1 MALRSTYN
9 SGVFNSGLY
18 GEPETTQGA
27 ASASIGVS
35 ASASAVAVVD
45 ASSSTSIAF
54 VSSQPTGVRVV
65 DASASVSLGGIAN
78 VSAITYE
85 VIPGFRPGYGLNTYG
100 SYIYGENRSTEDAS
114 ATANITFAVSVA
126 GKVTRNVSS
135 LTAIAFTTT
144 AHGVYDVVASASA
157 AISISSDI
165 GYIRIRN
172 VAISDNI
179 EFTPA
184 VNARYKWEDA
194 PEPTTIWTEASDPST
209 TWTEASDPST
219 TWTEADYLERAA

>member
-1 MALRSTYN
+1 MALRSTYS

-27 ASASIGVS
+27 VSASIGIS
-35 ASASAVAVVD
+35 ASASAVTIVE

-54 VSSQPTGVRVV
+54 VSSQPTGIRVA

-100 SYIYGENRSTEDAS
+100 SFIYGENRSTEDAS
-114 ATANITFAVSVA
+114 ATASITFSVSVA
-126 GKVTRNVSS
+126 GGITRNVSS
-135 LTAIAFTTT
+135 STAIAFTATSR
-144 AHGVYDVVASASA
+144 GVYDVVASASP

-165 GYIRIRN
+165 EYIRIRN
-172 VAISDNI
+172 VAISDDI

-184 VNARYKWEDA
+184 VSARYKWEDA

-209 TWTEASDPST
+209 TWTEA
-219 TWTEADYLERAA
+219 DYLERAA

>member
-9 SGVFNSGLY
+9 SGVFGSGLY

-35 ASASAVAVVD
+35 ASAIAVTIVD
-45 ASSSTSIAF
+45 ASSSASIGFA
-54 VSSQPTGVRVV
+54 SSQPTGVRVV
-65 DASASVSLGGIAN
+65 DASANISLGGIAN

-114 ATANITFAVSVA
+114 ATASIAVSVSVA
-126 GKVTRNVSS
+126 GGITRNVSS
-135 LTAIAFTTT
+135 STAVAFTTT
-144 AHGVYDVVASASA
+144 ARGVYDVVASTNA
-157 AISISSDI
+157 AISISTDI
-165 GYIRIRN
+165 EYIRIRN
-172 VAISDNI
+172 VAVSDDI
-179 EFTPA
+179 AFTPIVSA
-184 VNARYKWEDA
+184 SYKWEDA
-194 PEPTTIWTEASDPST
+194 LDPTTIWTD
-209 TWTEASDPST
+209 ASDPST

>member
-1 MALRSTYN
+1 MGLRSTYN
-9 SGVFNSGLY
+9 SGVYDSGLY

-27 ASASIGVS
+27 ASASIGIS
-35 ASASAVAVVD
+35 ASASAVTIVE

-54 VSSQPTGVRVV
+54 VSSQPTGIRVA
-65 DASASVSLGGIAN
+65 DASANVSLGGIAN

-100 SYIYGENRSTEDAS
+100 SFIYGENRSTEDAS
-114 ATANITFAVSVA
+114 ATASITFSVSVA
-126 GKVTRNVSS
+126 GGITRNVSS
-135 LTAIAFTTT
+135 STAIAFTATSR
-144 AHGVYDVVASASA
+144 GVYDVVASASP

-165 GYIRIRN
+165 EYIRIRN
-172 VAISDNI
+172 VAVSDNLA
-179 EFTPA
+179 FAPV

-209 TWTEASDPST
+209 TWTEA
-219 TWTEADYLERAA
+219 DYLERAA

>member
-1 MALRSTYN
+1 LRSTYN

-27 ASASIGVS
+27 VSASIGVF
-35 ASASAVAVVD
+35 ASASAVTIVD
-45 ASSSTSIAF
+45 ASSSASIAL
-54 VSSQPTGVRVV
+54 VASQPTGVRIV
-65 DASASVSLGGIAN
+65 DASASISLGGIAN

-114 ATANITFAVSVA
+114 ATASIAFAATVS
-126 GKVTRNVSS
+126 GQVTRNVSS
-135 LTAIAFTTT
+135 STAIDFAFTSN
-144 AHGVYDVVASASA
+144 GVIDVVASSSA

-165 GYIRIRN
+165 GYIRVRTFA
-172 VAISDNI
+172 VSDDI
-179 EFTPA
+179 AFTPV

-194 PEPTTIWTEASDPST
+194 PDPTTIWTDASDPST
-209 TWTEASDPST
+209 N
-219 TWTEADYLERAA
+219 WTEADYLERAA

>member
-9 SGVFNSGLY
+9 SGVFSSGLY

-27 ASASIGVS
+27 ASASIGIS
-35 ASASAVAVVD
+35 ASAAAVTIVE
-45 ASSSTSIAF
+45 ASSSTSIGLA
-54 VSSQPTGVRVV
+54 SSQPTLVRIV
-65 DASASVSLGGIAN
+65 DGAANVSLGGIAS
-78 VSAITYE
+78 VSAVTYE

-100 SYIYGENRSTEDAS
+100 SYLYGKNISIEDGS
-114 ATANITFAVSVA
+114 ATANIAFAVSVA
-126 GKVTRNVSS
+126 GGITRNVSAS
-135 LTAIAFTTT
+135 TAIAFTAT
-144 AHGVYDVVASASA
+144 ANGVYDVVASSNA

-172 VAISDNI
+172 VAVSDNLG
-179 EFTPA
+179 FTPV

-194 PEPTTIWTEASDPST
+194 PDPTTIWTEASS
-209 TWTEASDPST
+209 PST

>member
-27 ASASIGVS
+27 VSASIGVS
-35 ASASAVAVVD
+35 ASASAVTIVD
-45 ASSSTSIAF
+45 ASSSASVAL
-54 VSSQPTGVRVV
+54 VASQPTGVRIV
-65 DASASVSLGGIAN
+65 DASASISLGGIAN

-114 ATANITFAVSVA
+114 ATASIAFAATVS
-126 GKVTRNVSS
+126 GQVTRNVSS
-135 LTAIAFTTT
+135 STAIDFAFTSN
-144 AHGVYDVVASASA
+144 GVIDVVASSSA

-165 GYIRIRN
+165 EYIRIRN
-172 VAISDNI
+172 VAISDDI

-209 TWTEASDPST
+209 TWTEA
-219 TWTEADYLERAA
+219 DYLERAA

>member
-27 ASASIGVS
+27 VSASIGVS
-35 ASASAVAVVD
+35 ASASAVTIVE
-45 ASSSTSIAF
+45 ASSSASIAF
-54 VSSQPTGVRVV
+54 VASQPTGVRII
-65 DASASVSLGGIAN
+65 DASASISLGGIAN

-114 ATANITFAVSVA
+114 ATASIAFSVSVA
-126 GKVTRNVSS
+126 GGITRNVSS
-135 LTAIAFTTT
+135 STAIAFTTT
-144 AHGVYDVVASASA
+144 ARGVYDVVGSSTA

-172 VAISDNI
+172 VAVSDNI
-179 EFTPA
+179 AFTPV

-194 PEPTTIWTEASDPST
+194 PDPTTIWTD
-209 TWTEASDPST
+209 ASDPST

>member
-9 SGVFNSGLY
+9 SGVFSSGLY

-35 ASASAVAVVD
+35 VSASAVTIVE

-100 SYIYGENRSTEDAS
+100 SYLYGKNISIEDGS
-114 ATANITFAVSVA
+114 ATASIAFAVSVS
-126 GKVTRNVSS
+126 GGITRNVSAS
-135 LTAIAFTTT
+135 TAIAFTAT
-144 AHGVYDVVASASA
+144 ASGVYDVVASANA

-172 VAISDNI
+172 VAVSDNI
-179 EFTPA
+179 EFTPV
-184 VNARYKWEDA
+184 VNARYKWKDA
-194 PEPTTIWTEASDPST
+194 PDPTTI
-209 TWTEASDPST
+209 WTEASDPST

>member
-1 MALRSTYN
+1 MALRSTYS
-9 SGVFNSGLY
+9 SGVYNSGLY

-27 ASASIGVS
+27 VSASIGIS
-35 ASASAVAVVD
+35 ASASAVTIVE

-54 VSSQPTGVRVV
+54 VSSQPTGIRVA
-65 DASASVSLGGIAN
+65 DASANVSLGGIAN

-100 SYIYGENRSTEDAS
+100 SFIYGENRSTEDAS
-114 ATANITFAVSVA
+114 ATASITFSVSVA
-126 GKVTRNVSS
+126 GGITRNVSS
-135 LTAIAFTTT
+135 STAIAFTAT
-144 AHGVYDVVASASA
+144 ARGVYDVVASASP

-165 GYIRIRN
+165 EYIRIRN
-172 VAISDNI
+172 VAVSDNLA
-179 EFTPA
+179 FAPV

-209 TWTEASDPST
+209 TWTEA
-219 TWTEADYLERAA
+219 DYLERAA